1 MALNILEYVY
11 NHGNLLKDVKTLPQ
25 KRSPQKT
32 ETQILQ
38 KYQKVREHYPHNMAE
53 ISELQAEIS
62 VLVEVKQHL
71 LLEHPQ
77 NSRKNQRS
85 NESKVPLPRREG
97 AGMRWLRR
105 VSLKGAMR
113 EILIRVLPRHFP
125 AAESN
130 AY

>member
-97 AGMRWLRR
+97 AEMRWLRR

>member
-38 KYQKVREHYPHNMAE
+38 KYRKAREHYPHNLAE

-62 VLVEVKQHL
+62 VLMEVKQHL

-77 NSRKNQRS
+77 NIRKNQRS
-85 NESKVPLPRREG
+85 NESKVPLPRKRGQE
-97 AGMRWLRR
+97 
-105 VSLKGAMR
+105 
-113 EILIRVLPRHFP
+113 
-125 AAESN
+125 
-130 AY
+130 